1 MTMRTF
7 LALAFLALP
16 LPLAIGCARVSSS
29 EARMLV
35 ARYNQVVSEAYR
47 KNDVRLIDEVVG
59 PDAPDGKR
67 LLGLIGVRMDMGLI
81 LDARLEAL
89 EVTGVEQLKDELQVR
104 TREQWRYRD
113 VSAATGR
120 QVGEA
125 SVDHYE
131 MRYRFSYH
139 KGTWLVEETTFTAPP
154 QVGRKEVP
162 WNIDAKDAHSMMSPP
177 AKEGPKP

>member
-7 LALAFLALP
+7 LALAFLTLAL
-16 LPLAIGCARVSSS
+16 GCSRVSPS

-35 ARYNQVVSEAYR
+35 ARYNQVVSDAYR
-47 KNDVRLIDEVVG
+47 KGDIRLIDEVVG
-59 PDAPDGKR
+59 PDAPDGRR
-67 LLGLIGVRMDMGLI
+67 LTGLIGVRIDMGLT
-81 LDARLEAL
+81 LDARLEVL

-113 VSAATGR
+113 VRTSTGQ
-120 QVGEA
+120 QVGDA

-131 MRYRFSYH
+131 MLYRFSYH
-139 KGTWLVEETTFTAPP
+139 KGTWLVEETKFTAPP

>member
-1 MTMRTF
+1 MRIF
-7 LALAFLALP
+7 FAMACLALTL
-16 LPLAIGCARVSSS
+16 GCSRVSPS
-29 EARMLV
+29 EARVLV

-67 LLGLIGVRMDMGLI
+67 LLGLIGVRVDMGLT
-81 LDARLEAL
+81 LDSRLEAL
-89 EVTGVEQLKDELQVR
+89 EVTGVEQSKDDLRVR

-113 VSAATGR
+113 VRTGTGQ

-131 MRYRFSYH
+131 MLYRFKNH

-177 AKEGPKP
+177 AKEGPRP